1 MAQSIDSQKEPLD
14 KIVLNYFDVRE
25 NSNKVWIGEIYA
37 DALFVAQWGRVRSD
51 TKLQTKSKQFSSV
64 DAARYELENKKREK
78 LRKGYRETQ
87 VLSKNEVAAT
97 AVNLREIATQQIQ
110 ETDDPTTKTLIEYL
124 AKINIHTIVSNT
136 LIRYDATS
144 QSFTTPLGQ
153 LTPGAIAKAR
163 HLLSQILQFDPQSY
177 QRTQL
182 IEDYFR
188 LVPQDFGMKIPDA
201 SFLLKSSGQIQ
212 AQENL
217 LDALEAALQVKI
229 QEGERIFE
237 CRLTKVGADS
247 EQGRQKFRQIRAL
260 YERTRNTNHSSARY
274 SPVRLYEVNIPSMR
288 SAFEKTA
295 SRLGNVK
302 QHWHGTSAANLL
314 SILKGGL
321 VIPFIAA
328 HGRMFGNG
336 IYGSEQSTKALN
348 YSIGYWGTRKLD
360 RVFALL
366 CDFAMGKEYL
376 PNSYNR
382 SFPVSGFDS
391 TYVKTGTAGVMNQ
404 ESIVYSTNQVNIN
417 YLVEFAALN
426 N

>member
-1 MAQSIDSQKEPLD
+1 MDALE
-14 KIVLNYFDVRE
+14 KIVLNYFDAKE
-25 NSNKVWIGEIYA
+25 NSNKVWIGQILS
-37 DALFVAQWGRVRSD
+37 DGTLVSQWGRVRD
-51 TKLQTKSKQFSSV
+51 KTNLQSNSKQFSSV
-64 DAARYELENKKREK
+64 AAARNELESKKREK

-87 VLSKNEVAAT
+87 VLSNNEVAAT
-97 AVNLREIATQQIQ
+97 AIDLSAIATQQIQ
-110 ETDDPTTKTLIEYL
+110 GTDDPTTKTLIEYL
-124 AKINIHTIVSNT
+124 AKVNIHAIVSNT

-153 LTPGAIAKAR
+153 LIPSAIATAR
-163 HLLSQILQFDPQSY
+163 HLLSQILQFEPQSY

-182 IEDYFR
+182 IDEYFR
-188 LVPQDFGMKIPDA
+188 LVPQDFGMKIPDP

-217 LDALEAALQVKI
+217 LDALEAALKVQI

-260 YERTRNTNHSSARY
+260 YERTRNTNHPSARY
-274 SPVRLYEVNIPSMR
+274 SPVRLYEVDIPSMR

-295 SRLGNVK
+295 SLIGNVK

-321 VIPFIAA
+321 VIPKTAA

-348 YSIGYWGTRKLD
+348 YSIGYWGSEKLD
-360 RVFALL
+360 RVFTLL

-376 PNSYNR
+376 ASSYNR
-382 SFPVSGFDS
+382 SFPVAGYDS
-391 TYVKTGTAGVMNQ
+391 TYVKAGTAGVINQ
-404 ESIVYSTNQVNIN
+404 ESIVYDINQVNLR
-417 YLVEFAALN
+417 YLVEFAPEN
-426 N
+426 H

>member
-1 MAQSIDSQKEPLD
+1 MTTSIDSQKEPLD

-37 DALFVAQWGRVRSD
+37 DGLFVAQWGRVRSD
-51 TKLQTKSKQFSSV
+51 TKLQTKSKQFKSV
-64 DAARYELENKKREK
+64 DVARYELEKKKHEK

-87 VLSKNEVAAT
+87 VLQNNEVAAT
-97 AVNLREIATQQIQ
+97 TVNLSEIATQQIQ
-110 ETDDPTTKTLIEYL
+110 GTDDPTTKTLIEYL
-124 AKINIHTIVSNT
+124 AKVNIHTIVSNT

-144 QSFTTPLGQ
+144 QSLSTPLGQ
-153 LTPGAIAKAR
+153 LTPSAIAKAR
-163 HLLSQILQFDPQSY
+163 TLLFQIQFDLQSSA
-177 QRTQL
+177 RDRL
-182 IEDYFR
+182 IDEYFR
-188 LVPQDFGMKIPDA
+188 LVPQDFGMKIPDP
-201 SFLLKSSGQIQ
+201 SFLLKSFGQIQ

-217 LDALEAALQVKI
+217 LDALEAALQVQI

-260 YERTRNTNHSSARY
+260 YERTRNTNHPSARY
-274 SPVRLYEVNIPSMR
+274 SPVRLYEVDIPSMR
-288 SAFEKTA
+288 SAFEQTA
-295 SRLGNVK
+295 DRIGNIK

-314 SILKGGL
+314 SILKSGF
-321 VIPFIAA
+321 VIPVIAA

-348 YSIGYWGTRKLD
+348 YSIGYWSSGKLD
-360 RVFALL
+360 RVFMLL
-366 CDFAMGKEYL
+366 CNFAMGQEYL

-382 SFPVSGFDS
+382 SFPVAGFDS

-404 ESIVYSTNQVNIN
+404 ESIVYNTNQVNIC
-417 YLVEFAALN
+417 YLVEFAPSS
-426 N
+426 

>member
-1 MAQSIDSQKEPLD
+1 MTQSIDSQKEPLD
-14 KIVLNYFDVRE
+14 KVVLNYFDVRE

-37 DALFVAQWGRVRSD
+37 DGSFVAHWGRVRSD
-51 TKLQTKSKQFSSV
+51 SKLQTKSKQFKSV
-64 DAARYELENKKREK
+64 DAARDELQKKKLEK

-87 VLSKNEVAAT
+87 VLQNNEVIST
-97 AVNLREIATQQIQ
+97 AVNLSAIATQQIQ
-110 ETDDPTTKTLIEYL
+110 GTDDPTTKTLIEYL
-124 AKINIHTIVSNT
+124 AKVNIHAIVSNT
-136 LIRYDATS
+136 LIRYDACS

-153 LTPGAIAKAR
+153 LTSSAIALAR
-163 HLLSQILQFDPQSY
+163 HLLCQILQFDPQSF

-182 IEDYFR
+182 IDEYFR
-188 LVPQDFGMKIPDA
+188 LVPQDFGMKIPDV

-237 CRLTKVGADS
+237 CRIAKVGADS

-260 YERTRNTNHSSARY
+260 YERTRNTNHPSARY
-274 SPVRLYEVNIPSMR
+274 SPVRLYEVDIPSMR
-288 SAFEKTA
+288 SAFEKTV
-295 SRLGNVK
+295 SLIGNVK

-321 VIPFIAA
+321 VIPKNAA

-348 YSIGYWGTRKLD
+348 YSIGYWGSGRRD
-360 RVFALL
+360 RIFMLL
-366 CDFAMGKEYL
+366 CDFAMGREYL

-382 SFPVSGFDS
+382 SFPVSGYDS
-391 TYVKTGTAGVMNQ
+391 TYVKARTAGVINQ
-404 ESIVYSTNQVNIN
+404 ESIVYNTNQVNIS
-417 YLVEFAALN
+417 YLVEFAPSS
-426 N
+426 

>member
-1 MAQSIDSQKEPLD
+1 MAQSIDSKKEPLE

-37 DALFVAQWGRVRSD
+37 DGLFVAQWGRVRSD
-51 TKLQTKSKQFSSV
+51 AKLQTKSKQFKSV
-64 DAARYELENKKREK
+64 DAARNELALKKLEK

-87 VLSKNEVAAT
+87 VLHNNEVAAT
-97 AVNLREIATQQIQ
+97 TVNLREIATQQIQ
-110 ETDDPTTKTLIEYL
+110 GTDDPTTKTLIEYL
-124 AKINIHTIVSNT
+124 AKVNIHTIVSNS

-144 QSFTTPLGQ
+144 QSLSTPLGQ
-153 LTPGAIAKAR
+153 LTPSAIATAR
-163 HLLSQILQFDPQSY
+163 HLLAQIQLDSQTFGRD
-177 QRTQL
+177 RL
-182 IEDYFR
+182 IDEYFR
-188 LVPQDFGMKIPDA
+188 LVPQDFGMKIPSS
-201 SFLLKSSGQIQ
+201 SFLLKSSGQIL

-217 LDALEAALQVKI
+217 LDALEAALQVEI
-229 QEGERIFE
+229 QQGNRIFE

-247 EQGRQKFRQIRAL
+247 PQGRQTFRQIRAL
-260 YERTRNTNHSSARY
+260 YERTCNPNHPSARY
-274 SPVRLYEVNIPSMR
+274 SPVRLYEVDIPSMR
-288 SAFEKTA
+288 SAFEQTA
-295 SRLGNVK
+295 DRIGNIK

-348 YSIGYWGTRKLD
+348 YSIGYWGSGKLD

-376 PNSYNR
+376 PNSYNH
-382 SFPVSGFDS
+382 SFPVAGYDS
-391 TYVKTGTAGVMNQ
+391 TYVKARTAGVINQ
-404 ESIVYSTNQVNIN
+404 ESIVYNTNQVNIC
-417 YLVEFAALN
+417 YLVEFAPSS
-426 N
+426 